1 LKCIALCRQVGLDP
15 PWLNAQREM
24 ATIALSQGSSQGQSK
39 AGTRAIAAAGAPFAA
54 VENQLS
60 FFA

>member
-1 LKCIALCRQVGLDP
+1 
-15 PWLNAQREM
+15 M